1 MHDDDQTTGT
11 ARMTRRRWSRT
22 AAGLTA
28 TGVLALTGA
37 AAAFATAASAAQH
50 VPAQASHGPVIKLVA
65 INPQA
70 GDTAGAGGDFTV
82 DLKAIAQNAQ
92 GNRALSPAHGYR
104 PGLNL
109 PPATTFGPGMPDPDA
124 PGLVVTLS
132 TTPMGAG
139 GPNANLAGVFQLNS
153 VSSHHGRTEVLNTW
167 EVGSPGFFGQGVHAT
182 LRAFIVKGTAPGMV
196 TGHEKPISNVV
207 QETFTIGG

>member
-1 MHDDDQTTGT
+1 MEELMHDNDHITDTSPTRPRPW
-11 ARMTRRRWSRT
+11 ARAAVGLT
-22 AAGLTA
+22 AAGVLLLGGA
-28 TGVLALTGA
+28 TT
-37 AAAFATAASAAQH
+37 AFATVAGHAQNSGH
-50 VPAQASHGPVIKLVA
+50 SPAIKLVVT
-65 INPQA
+65 NPRP
-70 GDTAGAGGDFTV
+70 GDIAGAGGDFTV
-82 DLKAIAQNAQ
+82 DLQARAQNAV
-92 GNRALSPAHGYR
+92 GNRELSPAHGYR

-153 VSSHHGRTEVLNTW
+153 VTSHHGRTEVLNTW

-196 TGHEKPISNVV
+196 TGHEKP
-207 QETFTIGG
+207 